1 MLDGYEG
8 NAPLCAAFVVLMHL
22 FPVPPLPFFKFS
34 HCLGLVEEE
43 WQQYQVKPREGK
55 SPMVSIPRVSEAE
68 KKERDG
74 GERVSGGGTAGM
86 SGG

>member
-1 MLDGYEG
+1 
-8 NAPLCAAFVVLMHL
+8 
-22 FPVPPLPFFKFS
+22 
-34 HCLGLVEEE
+34 
-43 WQQYQVKPREGK
+43 
-55 SPMVSIPRVSEAE
+55 MVSIPRVSEAE